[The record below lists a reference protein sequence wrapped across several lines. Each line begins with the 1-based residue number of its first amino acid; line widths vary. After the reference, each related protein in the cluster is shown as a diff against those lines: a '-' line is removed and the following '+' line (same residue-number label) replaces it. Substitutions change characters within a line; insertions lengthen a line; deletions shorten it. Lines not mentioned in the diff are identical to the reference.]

1 MSRAKSFSVWKFNM
15 GRGELRK
22 VKLPT

>member
-1 MSRAKSFSVWKFNM
+1 MSRAKSFSVWKFNV
-15 GRGELRK
+15 GRGELRN